1 MVAQVAETQA
11 SASQQLALHVPES
24 CPEPESPLDSAK
36 TLICAL
42 NFLSRNLP
50 LPQHVYDAVSSIY
63 ENTSIDGGHD
73 APADVGR
80 DGEGGDRSG
89 AASPPRKVN
98 SDVPTYDELM
108 LDFEDAVL
116 QQRSSC
122 LPGSRLSDLKESRY
136 RGRIQHRLK
145 ELEVMILAASLFSI
159 ENLKADEANSVV
171 ELFSVEVIG
180 FIKIFMPLLRM
191 GHLADL
197 GRYGSSV
204 VVQLTILLLGL
215 ITFRRAGNEL
225 ANMDP
230 SSFDSVVCRSRALCW
245 ANGFITSN
253 SVKNPSQKSKSWFIS
268 FATSVQHIKSLLATN
283 VHFFSSFFP
292 WKTELPTSRG
302 EELQSRCLLEL
313 YGLKLADLQSKVRS
327 EVSSEYWL
335 RLYCSNPDKQLF
347 DWGMMRL
354 RRPFYGI
361 GDAFAMET
369 DDPLKKK
376 RDAERL
382 SRFEEEE
389 KNRIETRKRKFFA
402 DLLNAARELQLQ
414 IQAAQKRRKQ
424 RNDGVQAWHG
434 RLRQRATRAE
444 KLRFQ
449 ALKADDQEAY
459 MKMVEESKNER
470 LTMLLGKTN
479 DLLVRLG
486 AAVQREKDA
495 AHDSIEPLDVSDTDL
510 PKLSTSKADTPAQS
524 LPDEDEEVD
533 DEIDNKAKTGDLL
546 EGQRKYNS
554 VVHSIQ
560 EKVTEQPSMLQG
572 GELRQ
577 YQLEGLQWMLSLFN
591 NNLNGILADEM
602 GLGKTIQTISLIA
615 YLMENKGVTG
625 PHLIVAPKAVLPN
638 WVNEFTTWAPSIS
651 AVLYDGRI
659 DERKA
664 LREEYSGEG
673 KFNVLITHYDLIIR
687 DKAFLRKIHWH
698 YLVVDE
704 GHRLK
709 NYDCVL
715 ARTLVSGYRI
725 RRRLLLTGTPIQ
737 NSLQEL
743 WSLLNFL
750 LPNIFNSV
758 ENFEEWFNAPFADK
772 CDVSLT
778 DEEQLLVIRRLHHVI
793 RPFILR
799 RKKDEVE
806 KFLPG
811 KTQVI
816 LKCDLSAWQKVY
828 YQQVTEQGR
837 VGLAHGSGR
846 SKSLQNLTMQLRKC
860 CNHPYLFLGDYFMQR
875 SEEIVRASGKFELLD
890 RLLPKLHRAGH
901 RVLLFSQMT
910 KLMTILGDYLSL
922 KGYQFLRLDGTTSTG
937 DRGELLK
944 QFNAPDSPYFIFLL
958 STRAGGLGLNL
969 QTADTV
975 IIFDSDWN
983 PQMDQQAEDR
993 AHRIGQKKEVRVF
1006 VLVSVGSIEEVI
1018 LERAKQKMGID
1029 AKVIQAGLFNTTS
1042 TAQDRREMLEEI
1054 MRKGSSALG
1063 TDVPSER
1070 EINRLAARSD
1080 EEFWLFEKM
1089 DEERRQRENY
1099 RARLM
1104 EEHEVPDWV
1113 YTIPD
1118 INSAKAKG
1126 SLHPDNIPVTGKR
1139 IRKEVIRD
1147 DTITES
1153 QYMKARETVMF
1164 GSEGKGE
1171 DGFGSV
1177 SKRIKPEAESS
1188 SKSGPEGLE
1197 SGLNGLTWSVHKRK
1211 RSSLA

>member
-1 MVAQVAETQA
+1 MVAQVADPQPSAPQQFQA
-11 SASQQLALHVPES
+11 DPDPPPPLA
-24 CPEPESPLDSAK
+24 SAK

-63 ENTSIDGGHD
+63 DADELPLDEVDCDASNGDGG
-73 APADVGR
+73 
-80 DGEGGDRSG
+80 
-89 AASPPRKVN
+89 ASPLPKEKFGA
-98 SDVPTYDELM
+98 STYNELM

-116 QQRSSC
+116 KQRSAC
-122 LPGSRLSDLKESRY
+122 LPSSKLSELKETRFQSQ
-136 RGRIQHRLK
+136 IKHRLT
-145 ELEVMILAASLFSI
+145 ELE
-159 ENLKADEANSVV
+159 
-171 ELFSVEVIG
+171 
-180 FIKIFMPLLRM
+180 
-191 GHLADL
+191 
-197 GRYGSSV
+197 
-204 VVQLTILLLGL
+204 
-215 ITFRRAGNEL
+215 
-225 ANMDP
+225 
-230 SSFDSVVCRSRALCW
+230 
-245 ANGFITSN
+245 
-253 SVKNPSQKSKSWFIS
+253 
-268 FATSVQHIKSLLATN
+268 
-283 VHFFSSFFP
+283 
-292 WKTELPTSRG
+292 ELPTSRG
-302 EELQSRCLLEL
+302 EDLQSKCLLEL
-313 YGLKLADLQSKVRS
+313 YGLKLAQLQSKVRS

-335 RLYCSNPDKQLF
+335 RLYCANPDKQLF

-354 RRPFYGI
+354 RRPLFGI
-361 GDAFAMET
+361 GDAFSMET

-376 RDAERL
+376 REAERF

-414 IQAAQKRRKQ
+414 VQAAQKRRKQ

-495 AHDSIEPLDVSDTDL
+495 AHDSIEPLEGSDADL
-510 PKLSTSKADTPAQS
+510 PELSASRTDTPAQS
-524 LPDEDEEVD
+524 IPEEDEEND
-533 DEIDNKAKTGDLL
+533 DESDDKAKTGDLL

-554 VVHSIQ
+554 AVHSIQ

-572 GELRQ
+572 GELRT
-577 YQLEGLQWMLSLFN
+577 YQIEGLQWMLSLFN

-615 YLMENKGVTG
+615 YLMENKGVNG

-799 RKKDEVE
+799 RRKDEVE
-806 KFLPG
+806 KYLPS

-816 LKCDLSAWQKVY
+816 LKCDLSAWQKAY
-828 YQQVTEQGR
+828 YKQVTEQGR

-860 CNHPYLFLGDYFMQR
+860 CNHPYLFVTDYYTQH
-875 SEEIVRASGKFELLD
+875 SENIVRSSGKFELLD

-910 KLMTILGDYLSL
+910 KLMTILGDYLQL
-922 KGYQFLRLDGTTSTG
+922 KGYQFLRLDGTTNTG

-944 QFNAPDSPYFIFLL
+944 KFNAPDSPYFIFLL

-1006 VLVSVGSIEEVI
+1006 VLVSVGSVEEVI

-1054 MRKGSSALG
+1054 MRKGTSALG
-1063 TDVPSER
+1063 ADVPSER
-1070 EINRLAARSD
+1070 EINRLAARTE

-1099 RARLM
+1099 RSRLI

-1113 YTIPD
+1113 FAEPEI
-1118 INSAKAKG
+1118 IGKGKG
-1126 SLHPDNIPVTGKR
+1126 SLDHDLPVTGKR
-1139 IRKEVIRD
+1139 HRKEVIRED
-1147 DTITES
+1147 AISDS
-1153 QYMKARETVMF
+1153 QWMKAVENGNDGSKHAAKRRRENPPPPIELTINNVAVEKKVVELK
-1164 GSEGKGE
+1164 SETTASMASEAKSE
-1171 DGFGSV
+1171 DGV
-1177 SKRIKPEAESS
+1177 SGWTSHMSKSEAESS
-1188 SKSGPEGLE
+1188 RRSGLE
-1197 SGLNGLTWSVHKRK
+1197 ASETGLNGLTWKAHKRK
-1211 RSSLA
+1211 RSSLV

>member
-1 MVAQVAETQA
+1 MVAQVAEPQP
-11 SASQQLALHVPES
+11 SASQQLGIPPVEHDPQSEN
-24 CPEPESPLDSAK
+24 PLASAK

-42 NFLSRNLP
+42 NFISRNLP

-63 ENTSIDGGHD
+63 QDPSSDTGHEAPSD
-73 APADVGR
+73 ADEEVEGDVR
-80 DGEGGDRSG
+80 DGET
-89 AASPPRKVN
+89 PPLRTDGHGV
-98 SDVPTYDELM
+98 SSYDELM

-116 QQRSSC
+116 KQRSLC
-122 LPGSRLSDLKESRY
+122 LPGSRLSDLKENRSQSR
-136 RGRIQHRLK
+136 IKHRLA
-145 ELEVMILAASLFSI
+145 ELE
-159 ENLKADEANSVV
+159 
-171 ELFSVEVIG
+171 
-180 FIKIFMPLLRM
+180 
-191 GHLADL
+191 
-197 GRYGSSV
+197 
-204 VVQLTILLLGL
+204 
-215 ITFRRAGNEL
+215 
-225 ANMDP
+225 
-230 SSFDSVVCRSRALCW
+230 
-245 ANGFITSN
+245 
-253 SVKNPSQKSKSWFIS
+253 
-268 FATSVQHIKSLLATN
+268 
-283 VHFFSSFFP
+283 
-292 WKTELPTSRG
+292 ELPTSRG
-302 EELQSRCLLEL
+302 EDLQSRCLLEL
-313 YGLKLADLQSKVRS
+313 YGLKLAELQSKVRS

-335 RLYCSNPDKQLF
+335 RLHCANPDKQLF

-354 RRPFYGI
+354 RRPLYGI
-361 GDAFAMET
+361 GDAFALET

-376 RDAERL
+376 REAERL

-389 KNRIETRKRKFFA
+389 RNRIETRKRKFFA
-402 DLLNAARELQLQ
+402 DLLNGARELQLQ
-414 IQAAQKRRKQ
+414 VQAAQKRRKQ

-495 AHDSIEPLDVSDTDL
+495 AHDSIEPLQGSDTDL
-510 PKLSTSKADTPAQS
+510 PELSASRTDTPAQS
-524 LPDEDEEVD
+524 VPEEDEEVD
-533 DEIDNKAKTGDLL
+533 DESDDKVKTGDLL

-560 EKVTEQPSMLQG
+560 EKVTEQPTMLQG
-572 GELRQ
+572 GELRP

-615 YLMENKGVTG
+615 YLMENKGVSG

-638 WVNEFTTWAPSIS
+638 WINEFTTWAPGIS
-651 AVLYDGRI
+651 AVLYDGRL

-664 LREEYSGEG
+664 MREEYSGEG

-687 DKAFLRKIHWH
+687 DKAFLKKIHWH
-698 YLVVDE
+698 YLIVDE

-778 DEEQLLVIRRLHHVI
+778 DEEQLLIIRRLHHVI

-816 LKCDLSAWQKVY
+816 LKCDMSAWQKVY
-828 YQQVTEQGR
+828 YQQVTEIGR
-837 VGLAHGSGR
+837 VGLGHGSGKP
-846 SKSLQNLTMQLRKC
+846 KSLQNLTMQLRKC

-875 SEEIVRASGKFELLD
+875 SEEMIRASGKFELLD

-910 KLMTILGDYLSL
+910 KLMTILGDYLLL
-922 KGYQFLRLDGTTSTG
+922 KGYQFLRLDGNTSTD
-937 DRGELLK
+937 DRGKLLR

-1054 MRKGSSALG
+1054 MRKGTSSLG

-1099 RARLM
+1099 RSRLM

-1113 YTIPD
+1113 YTVPEI
-1118 INSAKAKG
+1118 KAGKGKG
-1126 SLHPDNIPVTGKR
+1126 SIFDDVPVTGKR
-1139 IRKEVIRD
+1139 RRKEVVRE
-1147 DTITES
+1147 DTISDS
-1153 QYMKARETVMF
+1153 QWMKAVENGDDVSNSKHPAKRRRENPSIVNNELPKSNVTNNILGEKKITDLKSETLSMVSETKSEDTF
-1164 GSEGKGE
+1164 GWTSQRPK
-1171 DGFGSV
+1171 S
-1177 SKRIKPEAESS
+1177 EAESS
-1188 SKSGPEGLE
+1188 QRSSLDGLE
-1197 SGLNGLTWSVHKRK
+1197 GGLNGLTWRAHKKK
-1211 RSSLA
+1211 RSSLM